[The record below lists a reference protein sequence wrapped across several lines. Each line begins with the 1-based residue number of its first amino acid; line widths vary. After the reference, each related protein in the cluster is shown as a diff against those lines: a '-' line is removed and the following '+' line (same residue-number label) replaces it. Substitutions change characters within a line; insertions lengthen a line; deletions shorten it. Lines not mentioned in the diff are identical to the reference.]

1 MTKTGSRRWPTLIGI
16 IIIALGGAL
25 FFVWQKNNRKNARQ
39 GQNIPAQNKFSTA
52 DSQKLLP
59 LSDPGFAIL
68 WFSDFNNNRVVGFD
82 PTGKVVWAQNISASP
97 LPSSSWYFI
106 GGVERVTVA
115 PNGNLID
122 SYGDAMM
129 VQEIDRK
136 NHNLVWQYGTTGI
149 QTYRG
154 GKLDEPHKAWKIN
167 DHEVVI
173 NDSNDRE
180 VIVVD
185 QKTNQIV
192 WQYGQYHVIGNSLGE
207 LDGNTSVLPLKEG
220 QEFLITETLANRIT
234 LIDRATK
241 KILWQYT
248 KSDAKWLENVTLDG
262 DNFILSDRLKGEVFE
277 VNRAG
282 KIVWDLTKLSDEN
295 SLGYPTDTAK
305 LRNGDILIDE
315 AGRGRITEV
324 VPTTGQVVR
333 IYKAHGFIS
342 TIAIDQN
349 NLDGTPRQV
358 ITSPAGVSTP
368 GNPQVINVDDA
379 TAGMRSGGSGTGGD
393 QTWKGKVSSVNAST
407 GKAGQLAVSIK
418 GGLYAVEIY
427 NYSRVMNKNG
437 GGLSLDAVQPGDDV
451 EVSGTERGNNF
462 IAASS
467 VKDDSQ

>member
-1 MTKTGSRRWPTLIGI
+1 MSRRWSILTGI
-16 IIIALGGAL
+16 IAIALSGAL
-25 FFVWQKNNRKNARQ
+25 FFACQKNNQWNARPDK
-39 GQNIPAQNKFSTA
+39 NIPPQNESSAA
-52 DSQKLLP
+52 DKQKLP

-82 PTGKVVWAQNISASP
+82 PAGKVVWAQNISASP

-136 NHNLVWQYGTTGI
+136 THNLVWQYGTAGV

-167 DHEVVI
+167 DHELVI

-185 QKTNQIV
+185 QRTNQIV
-192 WQYGQYHVIGNSLGE
+192 WQYGQYHVLGNGPDE
-207 LDGNTSVLPLKEG
+207 LDGNTSVLPLKDG
-220 QEFLITETLANRIT
+220 QEFLITETLANKVI

-248 KSDAKWLENVTLDG
+248 KPNAKWLENVTPDG
-262 DNFILSDRLKGEVFE
+262 DNFIVSDRLKGEVFE
-277 VNRAG
+277 VDRAG
-282 KIVWDLTKLSDEN
+282 KIVWDLDKLSDESHIN
-295 SLGYPTDTAK
+295 YPTDTAM
-305 LRNGDILIDE
+305 LGNGDILIDE
-315 AGRGRITEV
+315 AGAGRV
-324 VPTTGQVVR
+324 VEAVPATGQVVR
-333 IYKAHGFIS
+333 VYKVHGFAS

-349 NLDGTPRQV
+349 NLDGTPRQIV
-358 ITSPAGVSTP
+358 TYPAGAPTP
-368 GNPQVINVDDA
+368 GSPQIVNVDDA
-379 TAGMRSGGSGTGGD
+379 TAGMKSGGGGAGD
-393 QTWKGKVSSVNAST
+393 REAWKGKVESVNAST

-418 GGLYAVEIY
+418 GGLYAVEVY
-427 NYSRVMNKNG
+427 NYSRVVNKSG
-437 GGLSLDAVQPGDDV
+437 AGLSLDVVQKGDDV
-451 EVSGTERGNNF
+451 EVTGTERGNNF
-462 IAASS
+462 IAASL
-467 VKDDSQ
+467 VKDNSR